1 MSLKKIFNGSTL
13 SSIIRYFQS
22 IGMTLS
28 IDFIIPPEKLQKFID
43 GLTGFFDQIYAYI
56 PDIPEFDVRFNFVF
70 FSTVLPIVLYLL
82 MQWITLDDILKN
94 IGHTLDVFSVFVFFF
109 HIAHLIFSHGHKY
122 WGTYVFMSF
131 AILWACFRCIQ
142 WFRRE
147 NKKKENIVDIIEDI
161 RKYYM
166 QDIIPEYTSD
176 LTEEKIYE
184 MCEKYNSN
192 IMLEPITPSPINMTF
207 IIVLIAV
214 FVIVILAAC
223 GVFSGVKFVP
233 FFKWCLI
240 IVSIIFILLLIFI
253 ALMIIVPCWR
263 NAFVTIRVFF
273 KNIFLFLFLMCFD
286 YIYIPICKAFLE
298 LFYIGDIQ
306 CNVGEYLPIS
316 HEYDN
321 FTQVISNFMP
331 NLTCIPCTT
340 LVGACSQS
348 CDGSAR
354 AYNTISPQ
362 LLFYDDIMKTTAPA
376 FVFAGIFII
385 IGLPILWGYL
395 ISHNRRIMWSVP
407 AFGSTR
413 DQKWDY
419 LTHHMKTSSLNLFYM
434 YKTAY
439 PWWDILIMCSK
450 LLFVIL
456 VMITERANKNAAWV
470 SLIGYLALFVLNWVI
485 QPYMVKFNNAL
496 DSIVAFG
503 NALLTLVPICAIFD
517 KHVPSAF
524 SVPLSVLV
532 CVLPI
537 VSVLYVVICKPVSVT
552 GEIYDPYA
560 CYDKDGNKIDT
571 VIDENVL
578 MIPSIH
584 FLTIWQIDELKS
596 LKIHDDGEETLSEED
611 NGIKD
616 INDADGDI
624 ITVKANF
631 LKEKIEQMEKR
642 IDQICDATC
651 SDEML
656 FILSI
661 ISLFAAFASGFFFGA
676 MYGEYVDQYS
686 NICH

>member
-1 MSLKKIFNGSTL
+1 MGLKNIFNGSTL

-22 IGMTLS
+22 VGMTLS
-28 IDFIIPPEKLQKFID
+28 IDFLIPPEKLQKFID
-43 GLTGFFDQIYAYI
+43 AITGFFDQIYAYI
-56 PDIPEFDVRFNFVF
+56 PDIPDFDVRFNFVF

-82 MQWITLDDILKN
+82 MQWITLDDIIQN
-94 IGHTLDVFSVFVFFF
+94 IGHTLDVFAVFVFFF
-109 HIAHLIFSHGHKY
+109 HIAHLVFSHGHEY
-122 WGTYVFMSF
+122 WGTYVFMIFSV
-131 AILWACFRCIQ
+131 LWACFRGYQ
-142 WFRRE
+142 WLKRDK
-147 NKKKENIVDIIEDI
+147 KKKENIVDIIEDI

-207 IIVLIAV
+207 IAVLIVV
-214 FVIVILAAC
+214 FIIIILVAC
-223 GVFSGVKFVP
+223 GVFPNVIMSS
-233 FFKWCLI
+233 FFKWVFI

-253 ALMIIVPCWR
+253 ALMIIVPSWR
-263 NAFVTIRVFF
+263 STFVTIRVFF

-298 LFYIGDIQ
+298 LFYITDIQ
-306 CNVGEYLPIS
+306 CKVGEYLPIP

-321 FTQVISNFMP
+321 FTQVVSNYIP
-331 NLTCIPCTT
+331 NLTCVSCTT

-348 CDGSAR
+348 CDGSSR
-354 AYNTISPQ
+354 VYNTISPQ
-362 LLFYDDIMKTTAPA
+362 LLFYDDIVKTTAPA
-376 FVFAGIFII
+376 FVFAAIFII

-407 AFGSTR
+407 AFGATR
-413 DQKWDY
+413 EQKWDY
-419 LTHHMKTSSLNLFYM
+419 LTHNMDTSSLNLFYM
-434 YKTAY
+434 YKPAY

-450 LLFVIL
+450 LIFVIL
-456 VMITERANKNAAWV
+456 VMLTERANMHIAWV
-470 SLIGYLALFVLNWVI
+470 SLVGYLGLFALNWVI

-503 NALLTLVPICAIFD
+503 NALLTLVPICAIFG
-517 KHVPSAF
+517 KQVPSSF

-532 CVLPI
+532 CVLPV
-537 VSVLYVVICKPVSVT
+537 VSVVYVVLCKPKSIA
-552 GEIYDPYA
+552 GEIYDPFA
-560 CYDKDGNKIDT
+560 CYDENGNKVESIIDDN
-571 VIDENVL
+571 VI

-584 FLTIWQIDELKS
+584 FLTIWQIEELKN
-596 LKIHDDGEETLSEED
+596 LKIHDDCEETISEDEKDMKD
-611 NGIKD
+611 NHD
-616 INDADGDI
+616 ENGDT
-624 ITVKANF
+624 ITVKANL
-631 LKEKIEQMEKR
+631 LKDRIEKMEKR

-656 FILSI
+656 FIINI